1 MMWVACPVFST
12 TGYCRTYSSLNL
24 FVRAF
29 VLPRH
34 SLTGTTSSG
43 LVHSPFFFFPLC
55 VHSVLYIRML
65 SCRRALQRCKTADV
79 TQRCRCSE
87 ARRRDYAALQSEDVD
102 VALPSQR
109 GTKK

>member
-12 TGYCRTYSSLNL
+12 TGYCRTSSSLNL

-29 VLPRH
+29 VSPRH
-34 SLTGTTSSG
+34 SSTGTTSSG
-43 LVHSPFFFFPLC
+43 LVHSPFFFPLC
-55 VHSVLYIRML
+55 VHSVRRLRML

-102 VALPSQR
+102 VALTSQR